1 MSKEYDYTNLFEKAD
16 KEIDLLEKSSSK
28 QEQEIYIEVKM
39 ALVEI
44 KQLCESDNKV
54 PIGEVVQKYYD
65 EALRYLIASQD
76 KKLKD
81 AEKYCVLQKETP
93 EETTHIM
100 ENVKKQIQSETD
112 RFKTQYNY
120 LFNALNLKQEENLT
134 IVPA

>member
-1 MSKEYDYTNLFEKAD
+1 MSKEYDYTNLFEKAY

-54 PIGEVVQKYYD
+54 PIWEVVQKYYD
-65 EALRYLIASQD
+65 EALRHLIASQD